1 MRAVDTNLL
10 VRLAVRDDPRQVRAA
25 EAFVAEGAWV
35 SHLVLLEFVWVL
47 ASVYGLGPKQ
57 IEAAVEIL
65 LSHEHLV
72 LDARE
77 VVDAALRQF
86 RERPAIGFSDCLV
99 LEVARRAGHLPLGTF
114 DRNLGRLDG
123 VERLGV
129 GGGRTK
135 R

>member
-35 SHLVLLEFVWVL
+35 SQLVLLEFVWVL
-47 ASVYGLGPKQ
+47 ASVYRMGPQQ

-65 LSHEHLV
+65 LGHEHLV
-72 LDARE
+72 LDGRE
-77 VVDAALRQF
+77 VVAAALRQF
-86 RERPAIGFSDCLV
+86 RETPAIGFSDCLV
-99 LEVARRAGHLPLGTF
+99 LEAARRAGNLPLGTF

-123 VERLGV
+123 AERLTA
-129 GGGRTK
+129 GGGRT
-135 R
+135 RA